1 MQSYDTMLSLSVPL
15 NMISQCSPLTLNLV
29 STLVCDDVVV
39 AADDGES
46 GLELVSESIA
56 CVLLYCEPFHRL
68 LNDATMSR

>member
-1 MQSYDTMLSLSVPL
+1 MHSYDTMLSLSVPL
-15 NMISQCSPLTLNLV
+15 NMISQCSLTLNLV
-29 STLVCDDVVV
+29 STLVSDDVVV